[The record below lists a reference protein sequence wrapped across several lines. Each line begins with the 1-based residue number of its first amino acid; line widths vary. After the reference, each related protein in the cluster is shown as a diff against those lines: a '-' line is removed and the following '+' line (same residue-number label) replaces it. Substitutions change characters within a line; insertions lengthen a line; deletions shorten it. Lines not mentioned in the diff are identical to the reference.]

1 MRRLVVLI
9 MVATAVAVVGSLGSL
24 DAQNG
29 DDHPFSTTWCSSPV
43 VVPLV
48 DASAL
53 TTTPAPGVVTARGAT
68 AVLSSRGPVIR
79 MTETGSRVQVTLGQ
93 TLFHTQWLFGA
104 IDEGDSVR
112 ADAFIGEARQPI
124 VASSARGALVTS
136 DEQATIGLTT
146 ESREKPRSTGE
157 IDVFVGAT
165 ELLFTNEGETPVDL
179 IAAIGCPAL
188 EVSTEVISAPTWDAE
203 SQRFVAEHEVTFRN
217 RLINP
222 RTSALRSQDNAVA
235 GTIVDNLA
243 VDLAVWADGFR
254 SAEITSIDLSREL
267 DRRRNLEFDGVSDTG
282 VLTTPL
288 RMTNSGEQRIRF
300 SVTYEPNFDDA
311 TWSEGVSVP
320 APTLSLRGRVDD
332 VQVGVT
338 AVLRPDGAEV
348 DASTSPSRLVTPAPD
363 LTVEHS
369 YLREPTST
377 ADGNVKLSE
386 RIVVSNIGD
395 TRVDEL
401 VVRYPLAD
409 MYGPGSVLSELAGL
423 ASHGCRGSY
432 SSSFDGSANSV
443 VVFDPTGLDVGE
455 SCTID
460 IRGTVRP
467 GTIPTAE
474 GHEYEAP
481 VTATARS
488 GARNVRDSLAV
499 RATLAQ
505 NPQIS
510 FELSDIEATNLED
523 GRYGLAGD
531 ITIENLGDQNLSGIG
546 GRIDVA
552 TTSTGDPVPAEIVVA
567 EIAGDDTCT
576 GLGVPGGSTS
586 GVVLTA
592 GIDMAP
598 EQECTIAFEL
608 IARPGTTLDGWAI
621 TTSGEALSARGLAV
635 TVVPKTSEIELTEA
649 PSITSELSV
658 RDVVNNAD
666 GTYTATLITEITND
680 GNTPLNSVSTSD
692 TGQEVFGDS
701 VVVAERIGDTCSAIA
716 PGSPLRAASQ
726 AANGPTSCT
735 VTQQYVVTPEA
746 ELAGW
751 MIEANSLAASTS
763 SVEVSSSAEL
773 ADAIDFTESPSV
785 VSSIAVTSI
794 EKVDNRSVR
803 LVLRSVLENTGDI
816 EVRNIQATLDLDDA
830 LNGADYTIE
839 AIGADGVIASTTFNG
854 RNQTR
859 MLSGVDEIASGA
871 QAEIRVVV
879 LAQTGTDSGPFTFE
893 LDTTSIA
900 PSQED
905 VVVPTT
911 NTEQTVPLVQVIDRA
926 LLATNNKDGTYEIEH
941 KVTAHNVGEVE
952 VPRIDVT
959 TNFVG
964 VFGEFVVGDVS
975 LESTCDSPVAAGSTC
990 SSVRR
995 ATVRPGSAVG
1005 PYTIDT
1011 SIASADS
1018 SQLVAL
1024 VIPEPTNIQFEA
1036 RANLPLRLEERP
1048 SISIESD
1055 VAPFENS
1062 PFENN
1067 GDGTFTVEYS
1077 AEVTNTGDVPLYRVG
1092 VSDFAPPYG
1101 DAAVDNVLVSDTCAA
1116 VSFNTPLGPSQTC
1129 ERTQQLRVWPGE
1141 NLGPWVATT
1150 RVSADSPSFD
1160 TVLEEE
1166 RFEPVTFEE
1175 VVEIEAESSLA
1186 TRTNNG
1192 DGTYNV
1198 TYELVVTNAGD
1209 VPLVSIS
1216 ASDAGTAYGE
1226 TRQSQETVFDSC
1238 SGISPPAPLAPSGEC
1253 RIELN
1258 QRLLPG
1264 AELGPFEVTTTASGE
1279 SFSTKATTVETTS
1292 NALTLT
1298 ESPKLELSTKVA
1310 SVESVDPETF
1320 RVVTNLTVANGG
1332 DVRVDDLEVALD
1344 VSELFPD
1351 STFRIDG
1358 LISNDF
1364 VVDEAFAA
1372 GESLQMLEEGQGLG
1386 VGAEGTMTLILSI
1399 EPEDD
1404 TGPFV
1409 GELRAAGQSPAEN
1422 DVSAVIGA
1430 QVDLPSVI
1438 LDVVAQSV
1446 NNNRDGSYT
1455 VTTSYELTN
1464 DGSTPLEFVR
1474 LIEDIG
1480 AIFVG
1485 TNARTL
1491 SVESDDLPVADLA
1504 DRRRGN
1510 DVLEWGATLESGT
1523 TAVVTTDVLVEP
1535 GNVLGP
1541 FVPSAAANALSPAG
1555 TPVAATGSAPDE
1567 IEFVEQPALRV
1578 SQRLLSRPA
1587 WNSSGTFDVSFAIEV
1602 VNDGDIELRSLQVRQ
1617 DLLNALGANS
1627 RVRVRDIRSET
1638 LAVNDDFDGRGQLP
1652 RTVDPVE
1659 GEEPEQETGTVR
1671 DLGDTR
1677 LLRGWDT
1684 LPAGETGTIE
1694 LDLTVTPE
1702 ERGVYSTRVVVSA
1715 LSPAGTGLGSAEGD
1729 SIEANTLTRLS
1740 VQGEIGVAKQTIGE
1754 PSVRPDGAVGV
1765 TYEILV
1771 ENAGPFPLTNVEV
1784 HDQLSQAFGVGS
1796 TFVTSRVRIEA
1807 NSPCE
1812 GFASSS
1818 YDGGTIDPVLV
1829 SGVELNPGERC
1840 RIQYDAVVIPSKAL
1854 PGPFRSSAFAI
1865 ASDPFSGTVIDDS
1878 TDGTNTD
1885 PDGNQEPGDND
1896 IATSVRVEVPLPSAT
1911 LVVEPTEGSAL
1922 GGDEWYEFGYDVVL
1936 TNTGAI
1942 DVDTTRLTAALDDA
1956 WTVPYDVVSISSDDL
1971 AVNTSFDGSSRDNL
1985 LQRRNRLRAGD
1996 TAVVSLRVRAA
2007 KPRSGDLTVPFE
2019 FRASSVTGD
2028 QLVVE
2033 LEEPAVALAPGD
2045 SVAEAWL
2052 DTLTTE
2058 EKRLLA
2064 LGGAAILLFIALFIR
2079 RMVIQVRRYRK
2090 VRAVRRAEQLANE
2103 ELFVDLTANDVDD
2116 SEESSKSR
2124 VRAHPPEIDLT
2135 DDNEIEVEHYSPR
2148 RRRGRRPIDKTNN
2161 L

>member
-1 MRRLVVLI
+1 MRRFVVLI
-9 MVATAVAVVGSLGSL
+9 MMATAVAVAGSLGSL

-29 DDHPFSTTWCSSPV
+29 DEHPFSTTWCSAPV

-53 TTTPAPGVVTARGAT
+53 TTTTAPGVVTARGAK

-112 ADAFIGEARQPI
+112 ADAFIGEARQQI

-136 DEQATIGLTT
+136 EEQATVGLTT
-146 ESREKPRSTGE
+146 ESRPKPRSTGE

-188 EVSTEVISAPTWDAE
+188 EVSTEVVSAPTWDAE
-203 SQRFVAEHEVTFRN
+203 SQRFIAEHEVTFRN

-222 RTSALRSQDNAVA
+222 RTSALRSQDDGAA
-235 GTIVDNLA
+235 GTIIDNLA

-282 VLTTPL
+282 VLSTPL

-311 TWSEGVSVP
+311 TWSDGVSVP

-363 LTVEHS
+363 LIVEHT
-369 YLREPTST
+369 YLREPTSA
-377 ADGNVKLSE
+377 ADGNVTLSE
-386 RIVVSNIGD
+386 RIVVRNIGD

-401 VVRYPLAD
+401 TVRYPVAD
-409 MYGPGSVLSELAGL
+409 MYGPGSVFPKLAGL
-423 ASHGCRGSY
+423 ASHGCRGTY
-432 SSSFDGSANSV
+432 ASSFDGSANSV
-443 VVFDPTGLDVGE
+443 VVYDPTGLDVGE

-474 GHEYEAP
+474 GEDYEAP

-488 GARNVRDSLAV
+488 GARDVRDSLAV
-499 RATLAQ
+499 RTTLAQ
-505 NPQIS
+505 NPQVA
-510 FELSDIEATNLED
+510 FELSDVESTNLED
-523 GRYGLAGD
+523 GRYSFEGAL
-531 ITIENLGDQNLSGIG
+531 TIRNLGDQNLSSVA

-552 TTSTGDPVPAEIVVA
+552 TLSAGDPIPAQVVVTD
-567 EIAGDDTCT
+567 IAGDDTCI
-576 GLGVPGGSTS
+576 GLGAPGGSTS
-586 GVVLTA
+586 GAVLTTGVA
-592 GIDMAP
+592 MAP
-598 EQECTIAFEL
+598 EQECTISFGL
-608 IARPGTTLDGWAI
+608 IARPGTVLDGWTVTA
-621 TTSGEALSARGLAV
+621 SGESVSARGLGV
-635 TVVPKTSEIELTEA
+635 TVLPKTAEIELTEA

-658 RDVVNNAD
+658 QDVVNNAD
-666 GTYTATLITEITND
+666 GTYTTTLITEITND
-680 GNTPLNSVSTSD
+680 GDTPLNSVTTSD
-692 TGQEVFGDS
+692 SGQDVFGDS
-701 VVVAERIGDTCSAIA
+701 VVVAERIGDSCSAIT
-716 PGSPLRAASQ
+716 PGSPLRAASH
-726 AANGPTSCT
+726 AADGPTSCT
-735 VTQQYVVTPEA
+735 VTQQYVVAPEA
-746 ELAGW
+746 DLTGW
-751 MIEANSLAASTS
+751 MIESESLAASTS
-763 SVEVSSSAEL
+763 SVEVSSSTAL
-773 ADAIDFTESPSV
+773 ADAIDFTESPAV
-785 VSSIAVTSI
+785 ASSIAVTSI

-803 LVLRSVLENTGDI
+803 LVLRTVLENTGDI

-830 LNGADYTIE
+830 LNGAEYTIE
-839 AIGADGVIASTTFNG
+839 TIGADGVVASTTFTG
-854 RNQTR
+854 RSQTR
-859 MLSGVDEIASGA
+859 LLSGVDEIASGA

-879 LAQTGTDSGPFTFE
+879 LAQTGADSGPFTFE
-893 LDTTSIA
+893 LDTSSIA

-905 VVVPTT
+905 VVVPTAT
-911 NTEQTVPLVQVIDRA
+911 SEQTVPLVQIIDRA
-926 LLATNNKDGTYEIEH
+926 LLATNNNDGTYAIEH
-941 KVTAHNVGEVE
+941 KVTAHNVGEAD

-959 TNFVG
+959 TNFVD

-995 ATVRPGSAVG
+995 ATLRPGQAVG

-1024 VIPEPTNIQFEA
+1024 VVPEPTNVRFEA
-1036 RANLPLRLEERP
+1036 RANLPLRFEERP
-1048 SISIESD
+1048 SISIETD
-1055 VAPFENS
+1055 VT

-1067 GDGTFTVEYS
+1067 GDGTFSVEYT

-1101 DAAVDNVLVSDTCAA
+1101 DAALDNVLASDTCAA
-1116 VSFNTPLGPSQTC
+1116 VSFGSPLGPSQSC
-1129 ERTQQLRVWPGE
+1129 ERTQQLQVWPGQ

-1160 TVLEEE
+1160 TVLEDE

-1186 TRTNNG
+1186 ARTNNG
-1192 DGTYNV
+1192 DGSYNV
-1198 TYELVVTNAGD
+1198 TYELLVTNAGD
-1209 VPLVSIS
+1209 VPLVSIL

-1226 TRQSQETVFDSC
+1226 TRQSQDTVFDSC
-1238 SGISPPAPLAPSGEC
+1238 TGISASDPLAPAAQC
-1253 RIELN
+1253 RIETN

-1264 AELGPFEVTTTASGE
+1264 AELGPFEVTTTVSGE
-1279 SFSTKATTVETTS
+1279 SYSTAATTVETTS

-1298 ESPKLELSTKVA
+1298 ESPKLELSTKVV

-1332 DVRVDDLEVALD
+1332 DVRVDDLEVTLD
-1344 VSELFPD
+1344 VAELFPD
-1351 STFRIDG
+1351 SAFRIDG

-1364 VVDEAFAA
+1364 VVGEAFAA
-1372 GESLQMLEEGQGLG
+1372 GESFEMLEDGQALA
-1386 VGAEGTMTLILSI
+1386 VGAEGTITLILSI

-1409 GELRAAGQSPAEN
+1409 GELRAAGRSPATNE
-1422 DVSAVIGA
+1422 VSAVIGA

-1438 LDVVAQSV
+1438 LEVVAQSV

-1491 SVESDDLPVADLA
+1491 SVESADLPVADLT

-1510 DVLEWGATLESGT
+1510 DILEWGATLESGT

-1555 TPVAATGSAPDE
+1555 TPVAATGFAPDE

-1578 SQRLLSRPA
+1578 TQRLLSRPA

-1627 RVRVRDIRSET
+1627 RVQVRDIRSET
-1638 LAVNDDFDGRGQLP
+1638 LAVNEEFDGRGQLP
-1652 RTVDPVE
+1652 RSVDPVD
-1659 GEEPEQETGTVR
+1659 GEEPELEPRAAR

-1677 LLRGWDT
+1677 LLRGWNT

-1715 LSPAGTGLGSAEGD
+1715 LSPAGTGLGSDDGD

-1829 SGVELNPGERC
+1829 SGVELNPGEQC

-1878 TDGTNTD
+1878 TDGTNID

-1911 LVVEPTEGSAL
+1911 LAVEPTDGSAL
-1922 GGDEWYEFGYDVVL
+1922 GGDEWYEFGYDIVL

-1971 AVNTSFDGSSRDNL
+1971 VVNSSFNGSSRDNL

-2028 QLVVE
+2028 LLVVE
-2033 LEEPAVALAPGD
+2033 LDEPAAALGPGD
-2045 SVAEAWL
+2045 SVAESWL
-2052 DTLTTE
+2052 ETLTTE

-2079 RMVIQVRRYRK
+2079 RTVIQVRRYRK

-2103 ELFVDLTANDVDD
+2103 QLFIDLTADEDDD
-2116 SEESSKSR
+2116 SEDSSPSR

-2135 DDNEIEVEHYSPR
+2135 DDDEIEVEHYSPR